1 MLRLVNPLYMKLGYE
16 SRQDDTHLD
25 ILLRRRIVRDS
36 INHTHIFIT
45 SNTTP
50 QVSWACSMGSDDCQ
64 QKAREKF
71 ADWMGMVQPDDEQE
85 NP

>member
-36 INHTHIFIT
+36 INNTHIT
-45 SNTTP
+45 NNTTG
-50 QVSWACSMGSDDCQ
+50 VLGL
-64 QKAREKF
+64 F
-71 ADWMGMVQPDDEQE
+71 HGL
-85 NP
+85 